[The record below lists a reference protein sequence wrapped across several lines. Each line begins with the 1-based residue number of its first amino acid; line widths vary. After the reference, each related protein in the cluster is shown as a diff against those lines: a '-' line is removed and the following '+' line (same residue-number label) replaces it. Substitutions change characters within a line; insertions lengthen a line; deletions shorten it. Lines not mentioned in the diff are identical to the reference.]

1 MILGKALVVSNPDLS
16 LLPQITDR
24 PFFIR
29 TALNGTNSFGSGA
42 CPSTDG
48 EPTKERDYLFF
59 GKKSREEKKL
69 NDSKIF
75 AQDWDP
81 EGSEQESNAAGR

>member
-29 TALNGTNSFGSGA
+29 TASNGTRRFVSFE
-42 CPSTDG
+42 TF
-48 EPTKERDYLFF
+48 KRKDYLFSA
-59 GKKSREEKKL
+59 KKVEKKKL
-69 NDSKIF
+69 NDLKIF
-75 AQDWDP
+75 EQDWDP
-81 EGSEQESNAAGR
+81 EGSEQESSAAGRLGLQLK